1 MRIFL
6 NELYKLFHNKAFLLV
21 TAAAILLNVY
31 IVSTKSFGNFSDSEY
46 KAYLEDVSGMTAEE
60 ALEYDEELYE
70 TVRQT
75 GESVY
80 CEYYWQDMSIL
91 SGEISR
97 LEEILGYQDYL
108 AEINTT
114 AETMTSVSIF
124 ADTDSFS
131 YRNIV
136 KTPSAYE
143 AVQDVTPTYASSDG
157 VLLAT
162 DNVAIDILVM
172 FSLLA
177 CVTAVFYKDRE
188 SGVVALI
195 KPLKYGRARLALA
208 KSVVVFVVCFVTFG
222 IMYLSDLAIGAY
234 RCGLGDLSRA
244 VQSLE
249 GYLGCNLAITVGDLL
264 IYSFIIKLFALTFC
278 ALIVSALFI
287 RLTNIVAY
295 LVTIAIAA
303 IETAFY
309 ALISGNSIFSP
320 LKYINLVALTQPRNF
335 FKTYTNINFFG
346 YPVNLFAC
354 TVACIATGLVV
365 AIVVVCNLYS
375 SISISETKRS
385 SVSAFSKR
393 VPKSLFSYTA
403 YKALVM
409 HKGAV
414 IIAAVLVIQLY
425 TAFNYSKPYNPDD
438 NYYLYYCTQ
447 ISEMT
452 DEEAVEFIA
461 TEPSNFD
468 SDYAERGFEKAK
480 NQYEYLVSMGKGTN
494 DMFYQTGY
502 RLIFGLDTLRQDYIL
517 GLIAIAA
524 LCLMLSPIVAYD
536 NRCRIGYVL
545 YTTKAGRRTYYRHN
559 CIMAILLAVTVCLG
573 VNIPYFAQIL
583 SAYGT
588 DGITSGMNCIS
599 DMFALGELPIWGYLV
614 ILLAYRTAVLILFS
628 LLLLWISS
636 KCQSPTTAMVV
647 TLALFCLPIVIY
659 LAGVDAT
666 KYLCLPISG
675 SREIGW
681 ILKCKS

>member
-1 MRIFL
+1 MRIFQ
-6 NELYKLFHNKAFLLV
+6 NELYKLFLSKAFLLV

-31 IVSTKSFGNFSDSEY
+31 IASTKSFGNFSDAEY
-46 KAYLEDVSGMTAEE
+46 KAYLENVSGMTAEE
-60 ALEYDEELYE
+60 ALEYDEELYQ
-70 TVRQT
+70 TIRQT
-75 GESVY
+75 GEPVY
-80 CEYYWQDMSIL
+80 CEYYWQDMYIL

-143 AVQDVTPTYASSDG
+143 AVHDVTPTYAPSDG

-162 DNVAIDILVM
+162 DNVSTDILVM

-188 SGVVALI
+188 SGVVTLI

-208 KSVVVFVVCFVTFG
+208 KSAVVFTVCFATFG
-222 IMYLSDLAIGAY
+222 IMYLSNLAIGAY

-249 GYLGCNLAITVGDLL
+249 GYLGCNLAITVSELL
-264 IYSFIIKLFALTFC
+264 VFDFVVKLFALTLC
-278 ALIVSALFI
+278 ALIISALFI
-287 RLTNIVAY
+287 RLSNIIAY
-295 LVTIAIAA
+295 VVTIATAA
-303 IETAFY
+303 VETALY

-320 LKYINLVALTQPRNF
+320 LKYINLVAFTQPGNF
-335 FKTYTNINFFG
+335 LKTYTNINFFG
-346 YPVNLFAC
+346 YPVKLSAC
-354 TVACIATGLVV
+354 TAICLLLGLIAVTI
-365 AIVVVCNLYS
+365 IVCRLYS
-375 SISISETKRS
+375 SISISEIRRS
-385 SVSAFSKR
+385 SASALSKY

-414 IIAAVLVIQLY
+414 IIAAVLAIQLY

-452 DEEAVEFIA
+452 DDEAVEFIA
-461 TEPSNFD
+461 IEPANFD
-468 SDYAERGFEKAK
+468 SDYAEKGFEKAK
-480 NQYEYLVSMGKGTN
+480 SQYEYLVSIGKGTA
-494 DMFYQTGY
+494 DMFYETGY

-517 GLIAIAA
+517 GLIAVAA
-524 LCLMLSPIVAYD
+524 LCLMLSPVVAYD

-545 YTTKAGRRTYYRHN
+545 YTTKAGRKTYYRHN
-559 CIMAILLAVTVCLG
+559 SIMAIILAVVVSLS
-573 VNIPYFAQIL
+573 VNLPYFTQIL
-583 SAYGT
+583 SAYGLG
-588 DGITSGMNCIS
+588 GITSGVNCIS
-599 DMFALGELPIWGYLV
+599 DMLALGELPVWGYLV

-636 KCQSPTTAMVV
+636 KCQSPTTALVV
-647 TLALFCLPIVIY
+647 TLAIFCLPIIIY
-659 LAGVDAT
+659 LAGMDSARF
-666 KYLCLPISG
+666 LSLPVSG
-675 SREIGW
+675 NREIQA
-681 ILKCKS
+681 IAKIIP

>member
-1 MRIFL
+1 
-6 NELYKLFHNKAFLLV
+6 
-21 TAAAILLNVY
+21 
-31 IVSTKSFGNFSDSEY
+31 
-46 KAYLEDVSGMTAEE
+46 
-60 ALEYDEELYE
+60 
-70 TVRQT
+70 
-75 GESVY
+75 
-80 CEYYWQDMSIL
+80 MSIL

-97 LEEILGYQDYL
+97 LGEILGYQDYL

-136 KTPSAYE
+136 KTPLAYE
-143 AVQDVTPTYASSDG
+143 VVQDVTPTYAPSDG

-162 DNVAIDILVM
+162 DNVATDILVM

-208 KSVVVFVVCFVTFG
+208 KSAVVFTVCFATFE
-222 IMYLSDLAIGAY
+222 IMYLSDLAIGAF
-234 RCGLGDLSRA
+234 RCGLGDLNRA

-249 GYLGCNLAITVGDLL
+249 GYSGCNLAITVGDLL
-264 IYSFIIKLFALTFC
+264 VYSFIIKLFALPLC

-287 RLTNIVAY
+287 RLSNIIAY
-295 LVTIAIAA
+295 IVTIAITAV
-303 IETAFY
+303 ETALY

-320 LKYINLVALTQPRNF
+320 LKYINLVALTQPKNF

-346 YPVNLFAC
+346 YPVSLLAC
-354 TVACIATGLVV
+354 TVACIAIGLVI
-365 AIVVVCNLYS
+365 ATAVVCRLYS
-375 SISISETKRS
+375 SISISEIKRS
-385 SVSAFSKR
+385 SASAFSKR

-414 IIAAVLVIQLY
+414 IMVAVLAIQLY

-452 DEEAVEFIA
+452 DEEAVEFLAYETDHLETDI
-461 TEPSNFD
+461 
-468 SDYAERGFEKAK
+468 AERGFDKAK
-480 NQYEYLVSMGKGTN
+480 SQYEYLVSIGKGAG

-517 GLIAIAA
+517 GLIAIAT

-536 NRCRIGYVL
+536 NRCRIGYIL

-559 CIMAILLAVTVCLG
+559 CVIAILLAITVSLG

-588 DGITSGMNCIS
+588 DGITSGVNCIS
-599 DMFALGELPIWGYLV
+599 DMVAFGELPVWGYLV
-614 ILLAYRTAVLILFS
+614 ILLTYRTAVLILFS

-647 TLALFCLPIVIY
+647 ALALFCLPIVIY
-659 LAGVDAT
+659 LAGADAAR
-666 KYLCLPISG
+666 YLSLPISG
-675 SREIGW
+675 NREIQW
-681 ILKCKS
+681 IVDTF